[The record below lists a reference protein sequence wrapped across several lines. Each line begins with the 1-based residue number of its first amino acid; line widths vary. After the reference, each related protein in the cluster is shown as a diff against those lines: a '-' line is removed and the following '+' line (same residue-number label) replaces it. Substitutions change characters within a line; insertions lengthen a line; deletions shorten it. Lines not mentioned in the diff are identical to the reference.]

1 MVMGEGTSSQALVG
15 EGTSSL
21 PVVSPTKKRV
31 VMKKLTPK
39 KKKA

>member
-1 MVMGEGTSSQALVG
+1 MVMGEGTSSQELVG

-21 PVVSPTKKRV
+21 PMVSPIKKRV
-31 VMKKLTPK
+31 VMKTITSK